1 MIQFSEKI
9 KAVVYEWLQ
18 EGTQSPNF
26 ERSELKAILKEELG
40 KLGHWKTYHV
50 ASHIISRNKERI

>member
-40 KLGHWKTYHV
+40 KLGHWKNLPRGKPH
-50 ASHIISRNKERI
+50 NFKE